1 MTHSAN
7 QTFGRTV
14 AIASGKGGTGKTT
27 VAVNLAAML
36 AEQGEAV
43 QYLDG
48 DVEEPNGHLFL
59 KPTIEHSEEI
69 GIPVPVIDK
78 QKCTACG
85 QCAEA
90 CEYNALAVLKWA
102 MVFPELCHGCGGCA
116 MVCPTGAIR
125 EESRTVG
132 VVETGRAGRILF
144 AQGRMNVGE
153 AMAPAVIRALQR
165 ARVDGALVILDA
177 PPGTACPVVAA
188 ARDADYVL
196 LVTEPTPFGLHDLR
210 LAVELMRGL
219 ERPLGVVINRA
230 GSGDDAVGRYCR
242 EEMIPVLVEIPD
254 DRAAAEAY
262 SRGDLMSGIPSF
274 QQALHELAERVH
286 SLMHER
292 VSA

>member
-85 QCAEA
+85 QCTEA

-177 PPGTACPVVAA
+177 PPGTACPVVATV
-188 ARDADYVL
+188 RDADDVL
-196 LVTEPTPFGLHDLR
+196 LVTEPTPFGLNDLR
-210 LAVELMRGL
+210 LAVDLMRQLG
-219 ERPLGVVINRA
+219 RRFGVVINRA
-230 GSGDDAVGRYCR
+230 GIGDDGVRDFCR
-242 EEMIPVLVEIPD
+242 SEAIPVLAELPD
-254 DRAAAEAY
+254 DRKVAEAY
-262 SRGDLMSGIPSF
+262 SRG
-274 QQALHELAERVH
+274 ELAAETVPGFRDAMLKLAEDVF
-286 SLMHER
+286 
-292 VSA
+292 A